1 MPYAYDIAAV
11 VSGARSDDGVEGR
24 LRLFGCQPEVVTR
37 RGLTVIVNRE
47 RGANPG
53 RAMAAF
59 MRHLE
64 NAQVKFDYIT
74 VGGAENA
81 LSDYARDMLGEDG
94 PTPAFA

>member
-11 VSGARSDDGVEGR
+11 VSGARSDDGAESR
-24 LRLFGCQPEVVTR
+24 LRLFGCQPVVVTR
-37 RGLTVIVNRE
+37 RGLTVIVNLE
-47 RGANPG
+47 RAANPG

-81 LSDYARDMLGEDG
+81 LTEYAADELGDND
-94 PTPAFA
+94 PAPAFA

>member
-11 VSGARSDDGVEGR
+11 VSGARSDDGAEGR

-74 VGGAENA
+74 VGGAESA
-81 LSDYARDMLGEDG
+81 LTEYAPDVLGDEG